1 MVVTGRGD
9 GVLVVL
15 FGGAVLDD
23 AFNDFLLLPDA
34 VSRRYPLLLPAEP
47 PITTTEL

>member
-23 AFNDFLLLPDA
+23 FLLLPDA
-34 VSRRYPLLLPAEP
+34 VSRRYPLLLPAVP

>member
-15 FGGAVLDD
+15 FGAVLDD